1 MKIAI
6 MDSNYSRPE
15 HIGLA
20 ASWLRWEID
29 KTEHELVLPIEAD
42 VVFITASSQQ
52 AVSDVRCC
60 IKKIDRS
67 KSKVHLG
74 GGCGY
79 APAIFDGMV
88 DAVCCGEGKRFVRTI
103 LSGGSV
109 SELPETWIA
118 GEQRQVI
125 PSQDF
130 PWDCP
135 PIMHPDGVVRVFASR
150 GCKHKCMFCQTGWER
165 NFIPHTNAPD
175 IQKQCADIRAA
186 GYDFD
191 LVTNDGGDIH
201 GIENMRAVSIR
212 FDKLK
217 KLLPLT
223 RTTTKTVRIGVEGVS
238 ERIRSA
244 VNKPI
249 QNDELLEVSREL
261 LSVGINVRWFFV
273 VGLPMETVDD
283 YLELSYLARQ
293 LKSFNKG
300 TVSTVFHAYIPQPA
314 TPLCVFPLVDEYW
327 EPFDEWRRNFFH
339 GDLHSNRLQIVAPA
353 QYKTRMKNAMTS
365 MAATEDEI
373 RRGWFEHDNKNW
385 RVKTLLT
392 NINKRK
398 AALQYAESMK
408 RTSCAQKPPAE
419 NQGAEP
425 VQRLTA
431 PCCSLRTLPE
441 DPATSA

>member
-20 ASWLRWEID
+20 ASWLRWEIE
-29 KTEHELVLPIEAD
+29 KTKHELVLPTNAEI
-42 VVFITASSQQ
+42 VFVTASSQQ
-52 AVSDVRCC
+52 AVADVRRCL
-60 IKKIDRS
+60 KKIDRA
-67 KSKVHLG
+67 KSKVYLG

-88 DAVCCGEGKRFVRTI
+88 DAVCCGEGKRFVRTV
-103 LSGGSV
+103 LSGDSV
-109 SELPETWIA
+109 AGLPEAWIS

-150 GCKHKCMFCQTGWER
+150 GCKHKCAFCQTGWER
-165 NFIPHTNAPD
+165 SFIPHPNVQD
-175 IQKQCADIRAA
+175 IQKQCADIMTA

-191 LVTNDGGDIH
+191 LVTNDGGDIN
-201 GIENMRAVSIR
+201 GIEKMRAVSIR

-238 ERIRSA
+238 ERIRLA
-244 VNKPI
+244 VGKPV
-249 QNDELLEVSREL
+249 QNDELLSVSKDL
-261 LSVGINVRWFFV
+261 LCAGINVRWFFV
-273 VGLPMETVDD
+273 VGLPMERADD
-283 YLELSYLARQ
+283 YLELYYLARQ
-293 LKSFNKG
+293 LKSFDKG

-314 TPLCVFPLVDEYW
+314 TPLCVFPVVDEYW
-327 EPFDEWRRNFFH
+327 EPFEEWRRNFFC
-339 GDLHSNRLQIVAPA
+339 GDYHSNRLQIVAPA

-373 RRGWFEHDNKNW
+373 RRGWFERDNKNW

-392 NINKRK
+392 NQNKRK

-431 PCCSLRTLPE
+431 AGQNTGNTLE
-441 DPATSA
+441 LDL